1 MANVATATLMIT
13 CKLIK
18 SFNAFVAFGTKFPF
32 ENCKTP
38 LEKSNLDGVKSL
50 TSGKN

>member
-13 CKLIK
+13 CKLVK

-32 ENCKTP
+32 ENRKTP